1 MTNSAAPVRLP
12 RQVTLLGAVSLLND
26 FASEMIYPLL
36 PAFVTGVLG
45 AGPQAL
51 GALDGAAEFAAA
63 AVKLGAGRLA
73 DRRRLRG
80 TLIVWGYLAA
90 VVVRPA
96 IALTGAAWQ
105 VIALRVTDRLGKG
118 LRTPPRDALIADVTP
133 PPAWGRAFGLQRG
146 LDHAGAVLGPLAAW
160 WLLALRAADLR
171 GVIAASLVPG
181 VAVLALAIWAVRGAP
196 RGAGGAG
203 AAPPP
208 APAAPAAAAA
218 RGDRA
223 VLARAHAR
231 YARHPAHAATGRPG
245 GGRAAAVGGGARG
258 ALGVEL
264 CRRSG
269 ERPAGAGAHDVARV
283 GGVRGARRR
292 DGAGGERR
300 RGLGGVPRA
309 RARGRAHRESGTR
322 AHRPACGRASGERV
336 RPVSRRHGRRRARG
350 RARPGRRVPG
360 RRGAAGVPG
369 ERRARRRPRGGERR
383 HLPAPRRRQ
392 RPMRRPA
399 PHTRAAVSSSG
410 PGPWRPGPAPGTRV
424 R

>member
-1 MTNSAAPVRLP
+1 
-12 RQVTLLGAVSLLND
+12 
-26 FASEMIYPLL
+26 
-36 PAFVTGVLG
+36 
-45 AGPQAL
+45 
-51 GALDGAAEFAAA
+51 
-63 AVKLGAGRLA
+63 A

-146 LDHAGAVLGPLAAW
+146 LANAGGVLGPLAAW
-160 WLLALRAADLR
+160 WLLALRAAARR
-171 GVIAASLVPG
+171 GGIAASLVPG
-181 VAVLALAIWAVRGAP
+181 
-196 RGAGGAG
+196 GAGGAAG
-203 AAPPP
+203 SRGRERRAAPRSGRSRRSCRLRQPGRLRQLG
-208 APAAPAAAAA
+208 AAAAA

-300 RGLGGVPRA
+300 R
-309 RARGRAHRESGTR
+309 
-322 AHRPACGRASGERV
+322 
-336 RPVSRRHGRRRARG
+336 
-350 RARPGRRVPG
+350 
-360 RRGAAGVPG
+360 
-369 ERRARRRPRGGERR
+369 
-383 HLPAPRRRQ
+383 
-392 RPMRRPA
+392 
-399 PHTRAAVSSSG
+399 
-410 PGPWRPGPAPGTRV
+410 
-424 R
+424 